1 MGNRARRVRRGRG
14 RGRGRGKGRGAGR
27 GRGRGRGKGRGAGRG
42 RGRGRGKGRGAGRG
56 RGREG
61 ERHSPPACS
70 ACLCFQSGPEKC
82 TEQGSPSRSKI
93 HYNLRSPRGLYIVK
107 KHGYHYRHQW
117 KHIHRG
123 RHHRNDHPHYHHSH
137 HHHNHPQQIIIITTM
152 TIIVVVDIASALAM
166 AATCCGA
173 ALRSPVNTCRPSAAP
188 CRWPP
193 VASAPC
199 RSLPRLLS

>member
-1 MGNRARRVRRGRG
+1 MGNRARRVR
-14 RGRGRGKGRGAGR
+14 
-27 GRGRGRGKGRGAGRG
+27 RG

-61 ERHSPPACS
+61 ERERHSPPACS

-107 KHGYHYRHQW
+107 KHGYHYSHQW

-152 TIIVVVDIASALAM
+152 TIIVVNIASALAM

-188 CRWPP
+188 SRWPP